1 MNIGHHHRKWKS
13 PILGLAQ
20 IVLRDVFLASLFL
33 VYVELGTKTFF
44 AFAQENSPVQPLSVI
59 DPFGMPP
66 PKSVPFISLELIG
79 NVACGLPR
87 LELNADLSGDPL
99 QRPCRPGSG
108 RSTSSSLMI
117 AITPPLKGL
126 RCFFYFIACNGEE
139 PAALNSSLMKPS
151 LIRKGAFW

>member
-1 MNIGHHHRKWKS
+1 L

-20 IVLRDVFLASLFL
+20 IVLRDVFLASFFL
-33 VYVELGTKTFF
+33 AYVEPKLFF
-44 AFAQENSPVQPLSVI
+44 AFTQKNSPVQPLSVM

-66 PKSVPFISLELIG
+66 PKKVPFISVELIG
-79 NVACGLPR
+79 NVACGLPW
-87 LELNADLSGDPL
+87 LELKADLGGDPL
-99 QRPCRPGSG
+99 QRPHRPGSG